1 MQAAVEVA
9 KSDLNLVLVNS
20 ESKKANQR
28 TFITDAAGRVRNAE
42 ASMANGEAAVK
53 SAKANLENAKAKF
66 NRVSDLYKQ
75 GFISAQDVDDSRTQ
89 VSVMEAI
96 LTLLPRS

>member
-1 MQAAVEVA
+1 L
-9 KSDLNLVLVNS
+9 KLP
-20 ESKKANQR
+20 NQTLIWFWLTPSLR
-28 TFITDAAGRVRNAE
+28 RQTSVRLITDAAGRVRNAE

-75 GFISAQDVDDSRTQ
+75 DLSRPRT
-89 VSVMEAI
+89 SM
-96 LTLLPRS
+96 TLEHK